1 LDANVL
7 KVWLLAV
14 LFYIVVTVLIFIME
28 LSLPVALII
37 VVFSSVIIS
46 YLGLSYVSRQSDQ
59 KQPRNSDE
67 EKSDDFQK
75 LEVKISDLQEAVKA
89 SHSQEEDVNKELSM
103 WQQEDRL
110 KDEVICEK
118 IETVH
123 QASQSLQDGLSRL
136 EKNALESTGL
146 ILEGQN
152 TLAVIYK
159 LISDQQLEETKQEQA
174 EDSQASFNS
183 ELFGLLE
190 TMDFDIK
197 KLSWHSEENVR
208 IFGQIVTGTD
218 EIAKLSERNAASTEE
233 INAEIAQF
241 SEVSNKLML
250 NIETIEA
257 QSGESVGMLNDNKQT
272 IHSISDLLMGLIDGI
287 KRAKETND
295 ELGKSSKDINEFVD
309 LIKNIARNTNLLAL
323 NASIEA
329 ARAGAAGKGF
339 SVVAEEIKRLS
350 ENTDRFV
357 KEIEQIVATIL
368 EEVDHSN
375 EAIDLCVRQSEEI
388 EGAAQKSTAVITTIQ
403 DGLVGL
409 NTAINEIKEVSVFQ
423 VSATREIQDAV
434 AQVANAVEGTHR
446 VTDETIHTILT
457 QKDKNNEILG
467 YCNRLSDMASNVQKL
482 TARYKNKNELIFGVN
497 PFTSPENIKNMY
509 VPILNT
515 VFESIGLTVRTMIV
529 KDYDALSDGIKEG
542 IIDAAWFSP
551 FAYVTAHDKVGVN
564 PIVTPIVKG
573 KVSYNGYIVTRSDTG
588 INSLADLKG
597 CRFAYVDE
605 ASASGYLYARY
616 SIKKEGLNPDHLFSE
631 SGFAGSHDGV
641 IKAVISGEYDA
652 GATYNEAME
661 IAEKEGVGVSALKI
675 LSQTPDIPKDAIALS
690 PRISKDLSDQIKAAF
705 VAYKTPAAINSPVEG
720 FIESDDLRYNVIR
733 EVM

>member
-1 LDANVL
+1 LDAQVL
-7 KVWLLAV
+7 KVWLVAV
-14 LFYIVVTVLIFIME
+14 LFYIVVTVLIFISG
-28 LSLPVALII
+28 LSLPAALII

-46 YLGLSYVSRQSDQ
+46 CLGLFYVSHQSDK
-59 KQPRNSDE
+59 KQSGMTVK
-67 EKSDDFQK
+67 EKSDDIQK
-75 LEVKISDLQEAVKA
+75 LDAKLSDLQEVIKGSKEQAKVEDGL
-89 SHSQEEDVNKELSM
+89 EETRL
-103 WQQEDRL
+103 WQQESLLR
-110 KDEVICEK
+110 DETICGK
-118 IETVH
+118 IAIVDQE
-123 QASQSLQDGLSRL
+123 AQSLQEGLSRL
-136 EKNALESTGL
+136 EKNALESAGL
-146 ILEGQN
+146 IIEGQK
-152 TLAVIYK
+152 TLAAIYQ
-159 LISDQQLEETKQEQA
+159 LISAAQTKETEQT
-174 EDSQASFNS
+174 EDSQANFNS
-183 ELFGLLE
+183 ELFALLE

-208 IFGQIVTGTD
+208 IFERIVTGTD
-218 EIAKLSERNAASTEE
+218 EIAQLSERNAASTEE

-241 SEVSNKLML
+241 SEVSNKLMH

-257 QSGESVGMLNDNKQT
+257 QSGESVEMLNDNKQT
-272 IHSISDLLMGLIDGI
+272 IHSISDLLMGLVDGI
-287 KRAKETND
+287 KRAKATND

-357 KEIEQIVATIL
+357 KEIEQIVATII

-375 EAIDLCVRQSEEI
+375 EAIDICVKQSEEI
-388 EGAAQKSTAVITTIQ
+388 EGAAQKSTAVIGAIQ

-434 AQVANAVEGTHR
+434 SQVANAVEGTHR

-509 VPILNT
+509 VPILNA
-515 VFESIGLTVRTMIV
+515 VFESIGFRVRTMIV

-551 FAYVTAHDKVGVN
+551 FAYVTAHDKIGLN
-564 PIVTPIVKG
+564 PIATPIVKG

-588 INSLADLKG
+588 IKSLADLKG
-597 CRFAYVDE
+597 CKFAYVDE
-605 ASASGYLYARY
+605 GSASGYLYARY
-616 SIKKEGLNPDHLFSE
+616 SLKKEGLNPDHLFSE
-631 SGFAGSHDGV
+631 SGFVGSHDSV
-641 IKAVISGEYDA
+641 IKAVLSGEYDA

-661 IAEKEGVGVSALKI
+661 IAEKEGVRVSALRI
-675 LSQTPDIPKDAIALS
+675 LSQTPDIPKDAIALN
-690 PRISKDLSDQIKAAF
+690 PNISKDLSDQIKAAF

-720 FIESDDLRYNVIR
+720 FTESDDFRYNVIR

>member
-1 LDANVL
+1 
-7 KVWLLAV
+7 
-14 LFYIVVTVLIFIME
+14 
-28 LSLPVALII
+28 
-37 VVFSSVIIS
+37 
-46 YLGLSYVSRQSDQ
+46 
-59 KQPRNSDE
+59 
-67 EKSDDFQK
+67 
-75 LEVKISDLQEAVKA
+75 
-89 SHSQEEDVNKELSM
+89 
-103 WQQEDRL
+103 
-110 KDEVICEK
+110 
-118 IETVH
+118 
-123 QASQSLQDGLSRL
+123 
-136 EKNALESTGL
+136 
-146 ILEGQN
+146 
-152 TLAVIYK
+152 
-159 LISDQQLEETKQEQA
+159 
-174 EDSQASFNS
+174 
-183 ELFGLLE
+183 
-190 TMDFDIK
+190 
-197 KLSWHSEENVR
+197 VR

-329 ARAGAAGKGF
+329 ARAGSAGKGF